1 MRGKFFLF
9 IIILGIIFGGI
20 GYYYYKNNMYSKDV
34 LKLEILGP
42 DTAELGEDIEY
53 VVKYKNNGGFVLEE
67 PKLIFEYPQYSV
79 VENDKPQRQEIPL
92 EDIYPGA
99 ENALSFKGKLLG
111 KENESKVAK
120 AWLSYRPK
128 NLKARYESATTLTA
142 IIKPVPLTFEFDLPS
157 KVESGKEFHFRLNY
171 FSNANYPLS
180 NLRVFVDY
188 PSDFEF
194 ISSMPKS
201 LEKTEWGLGLLNR
214 TDGGRIEI
222 VGKVSGE
229 PAEEKIFKARL
240 GIWQDGEYILL
251 KEAVRGLEIMQPSIF
266 ISWQINGSPRYITN
280 VGDYLH
286 YEIFFKNT
294 GEKPLEN
301 LFLVAKLDDSLLDFS
316 TIQPGNGKFQ
326 ESSKTL
332 IWDHTMNQDLRFLDS
347 MDEGKVD
354 FWIKVK
360 DQLSSNNPVI
370 KTKISLSQ
378 VNEEIE
384 TKVNAKL
391 ALSQKGYFSQGPFV
405 NSGSLPPTV
414 GQSTSYTIFWQIQ
427 NFYNDVKNVK
437 VKATLPSQVRL
448 SGELFPK
455 DAKFAFDQVSREIV
469 WDVGDLVGE
478 SAGSTTGK
486 EIFFQVVL
494 TPDPNQ
500 RGQAAQLVSEA
511 KIIGQDSWTEAPL
524 ETKAPEITT
533 SLPDDVAVSGK
544 DIVQ

>member
-1 MRGKFFLF
+1 M
-9 IIILGIIFGGI
+9 GGV
-20 GYYYYKNNMYSKDV
+20 GYYYYQRNVYSKDV

-42 DTAELGEDIEY
+42 DTVELGEDIEY
-53 VVKYKNNGGFVLEE
+53 IVKYKNNGDFVLEE

-79 VENDKPQRQEIPL
+79 VENDKPQRQEISL
-92 EDIYPGA
+92 DDIYPGA
-99 ENALSFKGKLLG
+99 ENSLSFKGKLLG
-111 KENESKVAK
+111 KENEPKVAK
-120 AWLSYRPK
+120 VWLSYRPK
-128 NLKARYESATTLTA
+128 NLKARYESATTLTT
-142 IIKPVPLTFEFDLPS
+142 IIRLVPLTFEFDLPS
-157 KVESGKEFHFRLNY
+157 KVESGKEFNFRLNY
-171 FSNANYPLS
+171 FSNVNYPLS
-180 NLRVFVDY
+180 NLRIFIDY

-194 ISSMPKS
+194 ISSTPKS
-201 LEKTEWGLGLLNR
+201 LEKTEWGIGLLNR

-229 PAEEKIFKARL
+229 PTEEKIFRARL

-266 ISWQINGSPRYITN
+266 ISWQINGSPQYIAN
-280 VGDYLH
+280 AGDYLH

-301 LFLVAKLDDSLLDFS
+301 LFLVANLDDSFLDFS
-316 TIQPGNGKFQ
+316 TIQSSSGKFQ

-332 IWDHTMNQDLRFLDS
+332 IWDQTMNQDLRFLDS
-347 MDEGKVD
+347 MSEGKVD

-360 DQLSSNNPVI
+360 GQFSSNNPVI
-370 KTKISLSQ
+370 KVKVSLSQ

-391 ALSQKGYFSQGPFV
+391 VLSQKGYFSQGPFV
-405 NSGSLPPTV
+405 NGGSLPPTV
-414 GQSTSYTIFWQIQ
+414 GQTTSYTIFWQIQ
-427 NFYNDVKNVK
+427 NFYNDVKDVK

-455 DAKFAFDQVSREIV
+455 DAKFAFDQVSREII
-469 WDVGDLVGE
+469 WDIGDLVGE
-478 SAGSTTGK
+478 PAGSTDGK

-494 TPDPNQ
+494 TPDQNQ
-500 RGQAAQLVSEA
+500 KGQAVQLVSEA

-524 ETKAPEITT
+524 ETKAPALTT
-533 SLPDDVAVSGK
+533 SLPDDPVVSGK